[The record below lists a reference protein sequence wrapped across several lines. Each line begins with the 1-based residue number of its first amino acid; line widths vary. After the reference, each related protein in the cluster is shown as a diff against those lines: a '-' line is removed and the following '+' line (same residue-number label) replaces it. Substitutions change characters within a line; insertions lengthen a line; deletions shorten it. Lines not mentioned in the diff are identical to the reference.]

1 MSVGG
6 KRGQSMVEFAMTIG
20 LLMLLVV
27 SSAQL
32 AIFLHYRSSLD
43 LAIREGAFQ
52 ASLVGHSGKDGDVAA
67 RELWHRIQPDA
78 GPLDLKVSMDGRLV
92 VVTAS
97 AYAPALLPMPAPPFN
112 QIRVQARAVHTVER
126 FQSGSNP

>member
-1 MSVGG
+1 
-6 KRGQSMVEFAMTIG
+6 MVEFSMTIG

-52 ASLVGHSGKDGDVAA
+52 ASLVGHSGKDGEVAA
-67 RELWHRIQPDA
+67 KELWHRIQPDA
-78 GPLDLKVSMDGRLV
+78 GPLDLKVSIDGRLV

-112 QIRVQARAVHTVER
+112 QIRVKARAVHTVER
-126 FQSGSNP
+126 FQAGSSP

>member
-1 MSVGG
+1 LSG
-6 KRGQSMVEFAMTIG
+6 T
-20 LLMLLVV
+20 
-27 SSAQL
+27 
-32 AIFLHYRSSLD
+32 
-43 LAIREGAFQ
+43 Q
-52 ASLVGHSGKDGDVAA
+52 AEDGDVAA

>member
-1 MSVGG
+1 MRVSG

-27 SSAQL
+27 SAAQL

-52 ASLVGHSGKDGDVAA
+52 ASLVGHSGKDGEVAA
-67 RELWHRIQPDA
+67 KELWHRIQPDA
-78 GPLDLKVSMDGRLV
+78 GPLDLKVAMDGRLV

>member
-1 MSVGG
+1 
-6 KRGQSMVEFAMTIG
+6 MVEFAMTIG

-52 ASLVGHSGKDGDVAA
+52 ASLVGHSSKDGDVAA

-92 VVTAS
+92 VATAT

-126 FQSGSNP
+126 FQSGSTP

>member
-1 MSVGG
+1 MSVRG

-52 ASLVGHSGKDGDVAA
+52 ASLVGHSSKDGDVAA

-78 GPLDLKVSMDGRLV
+78 GPLDLNVSIDGRLV

-126 FQSGSNP
+126 FQFGSNP